1 MTQHHKV
8 PHIVIIGAG
17 FGGLRAAQ
25 DLKNAPVRVTVIDRQ
40 NHHVFQPLLYQVAT
54 AAMMAE
60 SIAVPIRGVLSKQ
73 KNATVLLDEVT
84 GVNLAKREVSLVS
97 GAPLDYDYLIV
108 AAGART
114 HYFGNNAWADHTEGL
129 KSVEDAYAIRKKVLL
144 AFEAAE
150 REPDAAARRQKLTF
164 VVIGGG
170 PTGVELA
177 GALSELGRTVLAGDF
192 RQVQKS
198 EVRVLLL
205 EAAPSLLL
213 AFHPSL
219 QQNAIDELGKLGVE
233 VRVNTKVTGIT
244 QNGVQLENDFIP
256 SELTVWAAG
265 VSPQPLTAQIEGAT
279 PDKRGYLP
287 VEQDCSLAGHPEAFA
302 IGDIAA
308 FVPKVHGQKA
318 TAAVVSGAPAPK
330 PARPLPGVAPV
341 AQQQASHVARMIRND
356 LSAKP
361 RKSFSYFDKG
371 NMATIGKS
379 RAVLEVGRLRMRG
392 FFAWMAWLLVHV
404 FLLIGFRNR
413 VVVMFEW
420 AVNYLTSHRGARLIP
435 KSTFRAPSDKTVK
448 QQLDAAKDPSKGAGA
463 KEGWTQN
470 VGV

>member
-25 DLKNAPVRVTVIDRQ
+25 DLKGAPVRVTVIDRQ
-40 NHHVFQPLLYQVAT
+40 NHHLFQPLLYQVAT

-60 SIAVPIRGVLSKQ
+60 SIAVPIRGVLSGQ

-84 GVNLAKREVSLVS
+84 GVDLAKREVALAS
-97 GAPLDYDYLIV
+97 GPNLDYDYLII

-114 HYFGNNAWADHTEGL
+114 HYFGNTAWAEHTEGL

-150 REPDAAARRQKLTF
+150 REPDADARRAKLTF

-177 GALSELGRTVLAGDF
+177 GALSELGRTVLARDF
-192 RQVQKS
+192 RRVQQS
-198 EVRVLLL
+198 EVRVILL
-205 EAAPSLLL
+205 EAAPSMLL

-219 QQNAIDELGKLGVE
+219 QQNAIDGLGKLGVE

-244 QNGVQLENDFIP
+244 QEGVQLEGDFIP

-265 VSPQPLTAQIEGAT
+265 VSPQPLTAKVVGAT

-287 VEQDCSLAGHPEAFA
+287 VEQDCSLPGHPEAFA

-308 FVPKVHGQKA
+308 FVPKPQGQEVVA
-318 TAAVVSGAPAPK
+318 AAVPGAPAPK
-330 PARPLPGVAPV
+330 PVRPLPGVAPV
-341 AQQQASHVARMIRND
+341 AQQQASHVAKMIRYD
-356 LSAKP
+356 LSARP
-361 RKSFSYFDKG
+361 RKTFRYFDKG

-379 RAVLEVGRLRMRG
+379 RAVLEVGKLRMRG

-420 AVNYLTSHRGARLIP
+420 AVNYLSSHRGARLIP
-435 KSTFRAPSDKTVK
+435 KSTFRALSDQAVK
-448 QQLDAAKDPSKGAGA
+448 QRLDEAKDPGKGAAA
-463 KEGWTQN
+463 KEGWVQN
-470 VGV
+470 ING